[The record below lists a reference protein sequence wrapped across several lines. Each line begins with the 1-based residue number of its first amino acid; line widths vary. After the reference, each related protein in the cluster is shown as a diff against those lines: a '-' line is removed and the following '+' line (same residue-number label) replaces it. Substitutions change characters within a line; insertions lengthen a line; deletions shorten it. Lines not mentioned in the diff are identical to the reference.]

1 MLGAHGVRSPR
12 PPGSAGALVDGGPS
26 DGDGDGD
33 GGIVIDGGAYSTRAR
48 ARGRVP
54 TGVVG
59 RRRRGTAFNSGLGRR
74 QGGGG
79 RDWLSDCL
87 EI

>member
-1 MLGAHGVRSPR
+1 
-12 PPGSAGALVDGGPS
+12 
-26 DGDGDGD
+26 
-33 GGIVIDGGAYSTRAR
+33 
-48 ARGRVP
+48 
-54 TGVVG
+54 VVG
-59 RRRRGTAFNSGLGRR
+59 RLWRGTAFNSGLGRR